1 MALAVSSSSVVTALA
16 AAIPLVGVVAWLLV
30 RARRR
35 RRQDPLL
42 DDPDYELVFP
52 EGPDDQPPRRTTAGR
67 RIARPR

>member
-1 MALAVSSSSVVTALA
+1 MALVSTSAVVSTLA
-16 AAIPLVGVVAWLLV
+16 AVIPVAGIVAWLLV

-35 RRQDPLL
+35 KQVDLLL

-52 EGPDDQPPRRTTAGR
+52 EGPDDQAPRRTTAGR

>member
-1 MALAVSSSSVVTALA
+1 MAFVSTSGVVSTLA
-16 AAIPLVGVVAWLLV
+16 AVIPIAGVVAWLIV

-35 RRQDPLL
+35 KQVDLLL

-52 EGPDDQPPRRTTAGR
+52 EGPDDETPRRTTAGR

>member
-1 MALAVSSSSVVTALA
+1 MILVSSSGVVTTLA
-16 AAIPLVGVVAWLLV
+16 AVIPIGGIVAWLLV

-35 RRQDPLL
+35 RTVDPLL

-52 EGPDDQPPRRTTAGR
+52 EGPDDKAPRRTTAGR